1 MMNISKDI
9 SGKIDQS
16 LVEVIESV
24 NAITSELAIPFFVVG
39 ASARDIVFSAMFDI
53 PTRRATLDVDFAIR
67 VQSWDEVQAL
77 VSKMLSVDSFRQD
90 KRMQQRFMFKGITIL
105 DIVPFGGL
113 EKPPGS
119 IQWPLDDGFIMS
131 TIGFEEAFDY
141 SIIVQLKKNPDL
153 EIKVCTPPG
162 LAILK
167 LMAWHEKYPE
177 RSKDAKD
184 ILFLMEHYID
194 AGNDSRIHD
203 QDKDLMENQDFDYGF
218 ASPRLLGRDMAKIA
232 SAETRIHLIDIL
244 AKESDTA
251 SENRLALDML
261 KGEFDIQGRFEHTMS
276 LLKQLYLGFWETIPS
291 GQDQP
296 QE

>member
-1 MMNISKDI
+1 MMNISKNI
-9 SGKIDQS
+9 SVKIDQS

-24 NAITSELAIPFFVVG
+24 NAITRELAIPYFVVG
-39 ASARDIVFSAMFDI
+39 ASARDIFFSGMFDI

-67 VQSWDEVQAL
+67 VQSWDEVQTL
-77 VSKMLSVDSFRQD
+77 VSKMLSLDSFRQD
-90 KRMQQRFMFKGITIL
+90 KRMKQRFIFKGTTIL

-131 TIGFEEAFDY
+131 TIGFAEAFDY
-141 SIIVQLKKNPDL
+141 SITVRLKKNPDL
-153 EIKVCTPPG
+153 DIKVCTPPG

-184 ILFLMEHYID
+184 ILFLMENYID
-194 AGNDSRIHD
+194 AGNDSRLHD
-203 QDKDLMENQDFDYGF
+203 QDKDLMESRDFDYGL

-232 SAETRIHLIDIL
+232 SAETRTHLNDIL
-244 AKESDTA
+244 TKENDIA
-251 SENRLALDML
+251 SENRLAIDML
-261 KGEFDIQGRFEHTMS
+261 KGEFDMQGKFEQTMS
-276 LLKQLYLGFWETIPS
+276 LLNQLYLGF
-291 GQDQP
+291 QDQP
-296 QE
+296 QK